1 MADLKAN
8 CLTNP
13 CSGENALPQSRR
25 NQSRSKKL
33 KYPARTNAPPEKTG
47 SKYLTPALLVVAI
60 IALAVAAYFR
70 FWPDRSGGSNEMVTA
85 ASGLQYR
92 DDVIGTGPSP
102 SPGQAV
108 TVHYTGMFTDGTKF
122 ESSLDQNQPITFEI
136 GRGKV
141 IKGWDE
147 GLMTMKVGGKRR
159 LVIPPA
165 LGYGLAGKPP
175 KIRPNAT
182 LVFDVELVGVK

>member
-1 MADLKAN
+1 M
-8 CLTNP
+8 
-13 CSGENALPQSRR
+13 PQSRR

-70 FWPDRSGGSNEMVTA
+70 FWPDRLGGSNGMVTT

-92 DDVIGTGPSP
+92 DDVIGSGPSP
-102 SPGQAV
+102 SPGQTV
-108 TVHYTGMFTDGTKF
+108 TVHYTGMLEDGTKF
-122 ESSLDQNQPITFEI
+122 ESSLDRNQPITFQI
-136 GRGKV
+136 GRGGV

-147 GLMTMKVGGKRR
+147 GLMTMKVGGKRH
-159 LVIPPA
+159 LVIPSS
-165 LGYGLAGKPP
+165 LGYGVAGRPP
-175 KIRPNAT
+175 KIPSNAT

>member
-1 MADLKAN
+1 
-8 CLTNP
+8 
-13 CSGENALPQSRR
+13 LPQSRR

-33 KYPARTNAPPEKTG
+33 KYPARTNAPPQKTG

-70 FWPDRSGGSNEMVTA
+70 FRPDRSGGSNEMVTT

-102 SPGQAV
+102 SPGQTV
-108 TVHYTGMFTDGTKF
+108 TVHYTGMFTDGSKF

-182 LVFDVELVGVK
+182 LLFDVELVGVK